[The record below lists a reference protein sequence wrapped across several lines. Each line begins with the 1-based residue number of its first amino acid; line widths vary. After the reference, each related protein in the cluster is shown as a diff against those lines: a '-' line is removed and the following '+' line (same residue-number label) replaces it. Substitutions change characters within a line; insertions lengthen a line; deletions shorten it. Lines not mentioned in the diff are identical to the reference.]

1 MIGWRQ
7 LSFFIVFV
15 LLSIAAACNGDGAAP
30 NSTGQGTGAASGV
43 STGQETGGSSGVA
56 TACQNAISWD
66 KAYEHVGERATV
78 RGPVKS
84 PRYASGSRGQPTFL
98 NVGRPYPDPDR
109 FTVVIWGEDR
119 GNFPSPPEQA
129 YDGETICVTGLI
141 ETYQGGPQIIAD
153 SPSDIEIV
161 D

>member
-7 LSFFIVFV
+7 FPVLIVFF
-15 LLSIAAACNGDGAAP
+15 LLSIAAACTSQEATPDT
-30 NSTGQGTGAASGV
+30 TGQETGAASGV
-43 STGQETGGSSGVA
+43 SAS
-56 TACQNAISWD
+56 CQSAISWD
-66 KAYEHVGERATV
+66 ETYQHVGERGTV
-78 RGPVKS
+78 RGPVMS

-98 NVGRPYPDPDR
+98 NIGRPYPDPDR

-119 GNFPSPPEQA
+119 GKFPTPPEQA
-129 YDGETICVTGLI
+129 YDGKTICVTGLI

-161 D
+161 E